1 MKLKK
6 IVSLMSCALLATS
19 MLTGCGNGSSTETG
33 SANLET
39 EKPTELVWYAIG
51 AEPTDLGQVLDKVNE
66 YLTEKMNATLDM
78 KFTDF
83 GDYNQKISMVINSG
97 EAYDL
102 AFTCSWAGDYLG
114 NARKGA
120 FLDLSEYLNTTGKE
134 MYDAIDSRFWEG
146 ATIDGKIYAVP
157 TQKEIA
163 SAPMWRFDKE
173 LVEKYNIPYQDL
185 HTLEDLEPWLKVIKE
200 NEPNVVP
207 LYLWDGVRP
216 PQLFD
221 EIVDGVG
228 VEFGDESLTV
238 KNFFETD
245 HLKEQLLTLRKFF
258 ELGYINADAATATEE
273 PTLKSFVSKA
283 DGQPYAENIWAAQA
297 GRELVTSSVTDAYI
311 TNASTTG
318 SMIAVSANSKNK
330 DKAVEFLNLLNTD
343 EYLKNL
349 IVFGIEDVHYTK
361 TSDTQIEYTEKH
373 NDYAISAFA
382 FGNLFV
388 NYIMAD
394 EPTTK
399 WEEFQSFN
407 DAAVNSPA
415 LGFKFDSTNVS
426 NELAALANVIQEFR
440 SALFSGSVD
449 VEEYLGKMNAKLKE
463 QGIDRVIEE
472 MQTQMDA
479 WVKENK

>member
-6 IVSLMSCALLATS
+6 IVSLMSCAALTAT
-19 MLTGCGNGSSTETG
+19 MMFGCANSKESNSSNVA
-33 SANLET
+33 SK
-39 EKPTELVWYAIG
+39 KPTELVWYAIG
-51 AEPTDLGQVLDKVNE
+51 AEPTDLNQVLEKVNE

-120 FLDLSEYLNTTGKE
+120 FLDLTEYLETTGKE
-134 MYDAIDSRFWEG
+134 MYEAIDERFWEG

-157 TQKEIA
+157 TQKEI
-163 SAPMWRFDKE
+163 STAPMWRFSKE
-173 LVEKYNIPYQDL
+173 LVDKYNIPYEEL
-185 HTLEDLEPWLKVIKE
+185 HTLQDLEPWLKVIKE
-200 NEPNVVP
+200 NEPDVVP
-207 LYLWDGVRP
+207 LYIWNGVRA

-221 EIVDGVG
+221 EIIEPVG
-228 VEFGDESLTV
+228 VEYGDETLTV
-238 KNFFETD
+238 KNLYETEY
-245 HLKEQLLTLRKFF
+245 LKEQLKTLRKYY
-258 ELGYINADAATATEE
+258 ELGYINGDAATATEE

-297 GRELVTSSVTDAYI
+297 GREIVTSPITDAYI
-311 TNASTTG
+311 TNSSTTG

-330 DKAVEFLNLLNTD
+330 EKAVEFLNLLNTD
-343 EYLKNL
+343 QYLKNL
-349 IVFGIEDVHYTK
+349 IVYGIEDVHYTK
-361 TSDTQIEYTEKH
+361 TSDTQIEYTDKH
-373 NDYAISAFA
+373 KDYEISAFA

-399 WEEFQSFN
+399 WEEFQKFN
-407 DAAVNSPA
+407 DESVASVA
-415 LGFKFDSTNVS
+415 LGFKFDSTNVT
-426 NELAALANVIQEFR
+426 NEIAAITNVLEEFKA
-440 SALFSGSVD
+440 ALFSGSVD
-449 VEEYLGKMNAKLKE
+449 VDEYLEKMNTKLKE

-472 MQTQMDA
+472 MQSQIDEWKA
-479 WVKENK
+479 SK